1 MTDPDSGATR
11 RDLAHAAERTSDA
24 GAALLGSLTETV
36 RSVRAAHAAKH
47 PLRVIG
53 RELRQGR
60 VQARERRA
68 LALLRPSALLRQ
80 HSAEVLTAAA
90 ASGLTDV
97 LLFGS
102 CVRGTDT
109 PASDVDLLVA
119 GGARTSLL
127 TISRFAIDVADALGL
142 PEDRVDVVTAGGLVP
157 GSRLERQI
165 VAEAQPLAAW
175 AAGWPRLDSVPAWAA
190 ARAVDATEEELVEAA
205 ESGLHPWGET
215 ATTLRIRPEGRP
227 AGATL
232 VDLGEVERV
241 GLLLVRYVAGIAD
254 GLDHDA
260 ALTRAV
266 TAPRPA

>member
-36 RSVRAAHAAKH
+36 RSVRAAHTAGVSLGGIA
-47 PLRVIG
+47 
-53 RELRQGR
+53 REIMQGR
-60 VQARERRA
+60 VSARYHRA
-68 LALLRPSALLRQ
+68 QNRIPLSVRLAE
-80 HSAEVLTAAA
+80 HSEEVLAAAA

-175 AAGWPRLDSVPAWAA
+175 AAGWTRLDSVPAWAA

-205 ESGLHPWGET
+205 ECGLHPWGET
-215 ATTLRIRPEGRP
+215 ATTLRQLPAGRP
-227 AGATL
+227 AGAAL
-232 VDLGEVERV
+232 IDPEEFVRVAAVLGA
-241 GLLLVRYVAGIAD
+241 YATGITD

-266 TAPRPA
+266 TRD

>member
-1 MTDPDSGATR
+1 MTEPEPEPSL
-11 RDLAHAAERTSDA
+11 RDLAQGAARTSDA
-24 GAALLGSLTETV
+24 AAELLGSLTETV

-90 ASGLTDV
+90 AGGLTDV

-127 TISRFAIDVADALGL
+127 TISRFAIDVADLLSL

-165 VAEAQPLAAW
+165 TAECQPLAGW
-175 AAGWPRLDSVPAWAA
+175 AAGPLRLESLPAA
-190 ARAVDATEEELVEAA
+190 ARRSFVLEILATARACAAVGGFERLTIALAAWKGTAEAYADPTIALDGSDLDYLDEE
-205 ESGLHPWGET
+205 
-215 ATTLRIRPEGRP
+215 
-227 AGATL
+227 
-232 VDLGEVERV
+232 
-241 GLLLVRYVAGIAD
+241 
-254 GLDHDA
+254 
-260 ALTRAV
+260 
-266 TAPRPA
+266 